1 MTSSSSVRRF
11 LKMTFAVAAL
21 LACGG
26 TAAAQVPTPGDSPA
40 RPPIPWAN
48 KLFLPNIDEDRAQMP
63 PLEIVHDF
71 GTVAKGALLVH
82 KFTLT
87 NIYDAP
93 MQVTELRRSTESLV
107 AYPPQ
112 RIVQPNEKADFVV
125 TLDTAKSSGLL
136 SETVHVS
143 VGPTFVSTA
152 KLRVTANA
160 RADITLTPGSLN
172 FGNVA
177 EGAKAVQS
185 VTLEYAGKQKDW
197 KLVGAAASNLYDTT
211 TTDLGRGKFKVTVT
225 LRPEAPAGPL
235 NETLTL
241 NTNDPTVPQIR
252 VGLRAAIQGP
262 IEVSAPRIVFTK
274 LKVGETSSFRVIV
287 RGNGVG
293 EFTIEALSD
302 QGDGI
307 TVQTI
312 GTSSPVHTIV
322 VSVTP
327 VKAGAFRT
335 ELKLK
340 TSLKNNAMVQLTVEG
355 DAEAAAALP
364 K

>member
-1 MTSSSSVRRF
+1 MLFRCRCF
-11 LKMTFAVAAL
+11 PWMPAV
-21 LACGG
+21 LAGMVVSMG
-26 TAAAQVPTPGDSPA
+26 TAAAQPPSSGESPS

-48 KLFLPNIDEDRAQMP
+48 KLFIPNIDDDRTQMP

-93 MQVTELRRSTESLV
+93 MQVTELRRSTEDLV

-125 TLDTAKSSGLL
+125 TLDTAKSSGAV

-152 KLRVTANA
+152 KLRLKANV

-172 FGNVA
+172 FGNVPQ
-177 EGAKAVQS
+177 GTKAVQT
-185 VTLEYAGKQKDW
+185 VTLEYAGKLKDW
-197 KLVGAAASNLYDTT
+197 KPTGAIGSNLYDTLIS
-211 TTDLGRGKFKVTVT
+211 DLGRGKYKVTVT
-225 LRPEAPAGPL
+225 LKPDAPAGPL
-235 NETLTL
+235 NETLSL

-252 VGLRAAIQGP
+252 IGLRAAIQGP
-262 IEVSAPRIVFTK
+262 IEVSTPRIVFPK
-274 LKVGETSSFRVIV
+274 IKVGETSSYRVIV

-293 EFTIEALSD
+293 AFTIDALAD
-302 QGDGI
+302 QGDGVS
-307 TVQTI
+307 VQSI
-312 GTSSPVHTIV
+312 GTASPVHTIV
-322 VSVTP
+322 VSIAPTKP
-327 VKAGAFRT
+327 GPFRI

-340 TSLKNNAMVQLTVEG
+340 TSLKNDVVVPIVVEG
-355 DAEAAAALP
+355 EAEAATALP
-364 K
+364 Q